1 MAECSEI
8 EAGGEVRT
16 IKDAT
21 ARDGVAANTQAIAAI
36 EGKIP
41 ASASSSNKMATNNDI
56 SNAMNK
62 LIVRTEHGYFDMW
75 SDGYEHTVSFN
86 PPFPDDDNL
95 VISITRTHADN
106 WAGTV
111 SYFVTKA
118 NKDGITIH
126 TIGPQNIKQ
135 GFSWV
140 AHYCKKEN

>member
-1 MAECSEI
+1 MAEVSEI

-16 IKDAT
+16 IKDTT
-21 ARDGVAANTQAIAAI
+21 ARQGVTANANAIAEI
-36 EGKIP
+36 NEKIP
-41 ASASSSNKMATNNDI
+41 TSASASNKMATNNDI

-75 SDGYEHTVSFN
+75 SDGHEHTVSFN

-95 VISITRTHADN
+95 VISVTRSYADN
-106 WAGTV
+106 WAGSV
-111 SYFVTKA
+111 SYFITKA
-118 NKDGITIH
+118 NKNGITIH

-135 GFSWV
+135 GFNWV